1 MRMMVKIVLA
11 SASPRRAE
19 LLTQLGLTFETR
31 ESKVSEE
38 HGSET
43 DPLQLAGTLALRK
56 VRAVAGQSGADLFIA
71 ADTIVRA
78 EGRLLGKPH
87 DEEAARAML
96 RSLSGRAHEVFT
108 GVAVL
113 HRRSGRTLTHVEK
126 TLVFM
131 RPIAEEE
138 LDWYVQ
144 SGEPFDKAGGYGIQ
158 GRAAVFVE
166 RLEGCYF
173 NVVGL
178 PLAAL
183 WQMLRELGIRP
194 WEGAGTVDITAP
206 DHQRP
211 APR

>member
-1 MRMMVKIVLA
+1 MAKIVLA

-19 LLTQLGLTFETR
+19 LLRQLGLDFEVR
-31 ESKVSEE
+31 ESKASEAYGE
-38 HGSET
+38 EN
-43 DPLQLAGTLALRK
+43 DPAQLVRMLALRK
-56 VRAVAGQSGADLFIA
+56 VRAVAGQSAADLFIA
-71 ADTIVRA
+71 ADTVVRA
-78 EGRLLGKPH
+78 AGGLLGKPR
-87 DEEAARAML
+87 DEEDAKAML

-113 HRRSGRTLTHVEK
+113 DRRSGRVLTHVEK

-131 RPIAEEE
+131 RHIREEE
-138 LDWYVQ
+138 LGWYVK

-166 RLEGCYF
+166 RLDGCYF

-183 WQMLRELGIRP
+183 WQMLCRLGIRP
-194 WEGAGTVDITAP
+194 WKGAGSVDITAP
-206 DHQRP
+206 DH
-211 APR
+211 